1 MNYNPQQLLNH
12 FHPAEYDIRTINCN
26 YSGGGIRHS
35 IFKDGKM
42 IINQLTI
49 SPHGYAPS
57 HLGYLNMKY
66 FQIKDLRPEE
76 ISNINK
82 SKTMRI
88 SNLSFNRLQQLLA
101 MI

>member
-1 MNYNPQQLLNH
+1 MDLNPQQLLNI
-12 FHPAEYDIRTINCN
+12 FQTAEHDILAINCN
-26 YSGGGIRHS
+26 YPGGGIRYTIS
-35 IFKDGKM
+35 RNGEM

-49 SPHGYAPS
+49 SPNGYAPS

-66 FQIKDLRPEE
+66 FHIRDLTPEE

-88 SNLSFNRLQQLLA
+88 SNLTFNRLQQLLA